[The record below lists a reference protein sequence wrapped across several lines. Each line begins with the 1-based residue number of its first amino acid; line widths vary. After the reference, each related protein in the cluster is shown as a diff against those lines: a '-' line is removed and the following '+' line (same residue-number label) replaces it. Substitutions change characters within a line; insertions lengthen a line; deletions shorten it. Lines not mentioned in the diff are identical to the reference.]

1 MGRISWTATL
11 GPCAPNQKKK
21 RVKYNDLDGQSR
33 RLGLCVATEK
43 QMSEVTRASLRLVG
57 LRAIVC
63 GFLMR
68 QGRYQT

>member
-43 QMSEVTRASLRLVG
+43 QTSEVTRASVWW
-57 LRAIVC
+57 V
-63 GFLMR
+63 
-68 QGRYQT
+68 YEPSSVDS